1 VKAVRS
7 DPPGV
12 AVVDI
17 PGPETDE
24 GLITVRS
31 ASICAS
37 DLLYIGWGLRNVL
50 GHELAG
56 TTADGAPVAV
66 EAIFGCETCEWC
78 RAGRFNLC
86 TTMGD
91 RALGVTIDG
100 GMSEYY
106 TVPTASHVPLPPGLD
121 VRDACLVEPTS
132 VAGHGVRVG
141 GVGPDTAVGVVGGG
155 AIGLLAVASARAR
168 GAPEVGLEARHAHQ
182 IEAGERLGAS
192 RPTGGYDVVIEAGGS
207 ESSVARAIDL
217 VRPEGTVVILG
228 VFQPGTVFPYTEALT
243 KEARVVSAMGYCYYD
258 GGRDF
263 DDAAALLAGSP
274 DLVDT
279 VITHRFPLEDAVEA
293 FRVAA
298 DKRSRAIRVVLEPSP
313 G

>member
-66 EAIFGCETCEWC
+66 EAIFGCGTCEWC

-106 TVPTASHVPLPPGLD
+106 TVPTASHVPLPAGLD

-132 VAGHGVRVG
+132 VAGHGSGHHAR
-141 GVGPDTAVGVVGGG
+141 PAV
-155 AIGLLAVASARAR
+155 
-168 GAPEVGLEARHAHQ
+168 
-182 IEAGERLGAS
+182 
-192 RPTGGYDVVIEAGGS
+192 T
-207 ESSVARAIDL
+207 
-217 VRPEGTVVILG
+217 TW
-228 VFQPGTVFPYTEALT
+228 
-243 KEARVVSAMGYCYYD
+243 
-258 GGRDF
+258 
-263 DDAAALLAGSP
+263 
-274 DLVDT
+274 
-279 VITHRFPLEDAVEA
+279 
-293 FRVAA
+293 
-298 DKRSRAIRVVLEPSP
+298 
-313 G
+313 

>member
-7 DPPGV
+7 TPPGV
-12 AVVDI
+12 AVVDVVD
-17 PGPETDE
+17 PPSDE

-37 DLLYIGWGLRNVL
+37 DLLYIGWGLQRVL

-56 TTADGAPVAV
+56 TTADGTPVAI
-66 EAIFGCETCEWC
+66 EAVFGCGTCEWC
-78 RAGRFNLC
+78 RSGRFNLC
-86 TTMGD
+86 TTMAE

-106 TVPTASHVPLPPGLD
+106 NAPTASHVRLPPGLD
-121 VRDACLVEPTS
+121 VRNACLVEPTA
-132 VAGHGVRVG
+132 VAGHGVRMG
-141 GVGPDTAVGVVGGG
+141 GVGPDTTVGVVGGG
-155 AIGLLAVASARAR
+155 AIGLLAVAGARSR
-168 GAPEVGLEARHAHQ
+168 GATEVGLEARHSHQ

-192 RPTGGYDVVIEAGGS
+192 GPTGGYDVVIEAGGS
-207 ESSVARAIDL
+207 ESAVARAVDL
-217 VRPEGTVVILG
+217 VRPGGTVVILG
-228 VFQPGTVFPYTEALT
+228 VFNPGTAFPYNEALT
-243 KEARVVSAMGYCYYD
+243 KEARVVWAMAYCHYD

-263 DDAAALLAGSP
+263 DDAADLLAGHP

-279 VITHRFPLEDAVEA
+279 VVTHRFPLEDAAEA

-298 DKRSRAIRVVLEPSP
+298 DKASGAIRVVLEPAP